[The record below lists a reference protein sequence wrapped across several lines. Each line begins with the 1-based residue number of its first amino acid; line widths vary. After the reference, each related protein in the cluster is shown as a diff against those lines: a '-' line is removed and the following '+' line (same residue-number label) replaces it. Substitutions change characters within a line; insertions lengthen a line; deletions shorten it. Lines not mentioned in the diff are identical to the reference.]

1 MTNLV
6 RRPDAEFGAAHQ
18 IVVDR
23 SHLFGISAALVT
35 PFAPDGAIDLSLA
48 SAHAKRVLESG
59 GDGVTLFG
67 TTGEGASIGINERSA
82 MLEAIQAAGVPA
94 EKITTCIVACAM
106 EQALQQARDCVS
118 RGVRRFLLTP
128 PFYFKSVSDE
138 ALFAWFAEF
147 IEKLDQPDVQIIL
160 YNIPQVTGVGL
171 SVSLIRK
178 LKDKFE
184 EQIFGVKDSS
194 GVWTNCEKLLKNRD
208 LAILI
213 GDERLLARA
222 APLGGA
228 GSISG
233 MANLVA
239 GRLSRIIKTGEEDV
253 ELSALVDEV
262 VSHPVTPL
270 VKAMVGAQYRESGWD
285 HVRTPLSSADAAVA
299 SALAGRLS
307 AG

>member
-6 RRPDAEFGAAHQ
+6 RRPDAESGAAPQ
-18 IVVDR
+18 IVGAR
-23 SHLFGISAALVT
+23 SHLFGVSAALVT
-35 PFAPDGAIDLSLA
+35 PFAPDGSIDLSLA
-48 SAHAKRVLESG
+48 SGHAKRVLDSG
-59 GDGVTLFG
+59 ADGLTLFG
-67 TTGEGASIGINERSA
+67 TTGEGASIGINERCA
-82 MLEAIQAAGVPA
+82 MLEAIQTAGIAAD
-94 EKITTCIVACAM
+94 KITTCIVACAM
-106 EQALQQARDCVS
+106 EQALQQARENIS

-128 PFYFKSVSDE
+128 PFYFKGVSDE

-147 IEKLDQPDVQIIL
+147 IEKLDQPNLQIIL
-160 YNIPQVTGVGL
+160 YHIPQVTGVGL

-184 EQIFGVKDSS
+184 QQIFGVKDSS

-233 MANLVA
+233 MANLVP
-239 GRLSRIIKTGEEDV
+239 GRLSRIIKTGKEDV

-285 HVRTPLSSADAAVA
+285 RVRTPLSSADKAVA
-299 SALAGRLS
+299 SALARRLS
-307 AG
+307 AA

>member
-6 RRPDAEFGAAHQ
+6 RRPDAESGAAPQ
-18 IVVDR
+18 IVGAR
-23 SHLFGISAALVT
+23 PHLFGVSAALVT
-35 PFAPDGAIDLSLA
+35 PFAPDGSIDLSLA
-48 SAHAKRVLESG
+48 SGHAKRVLDSG
-59 GDGVTLFG
+59 ADGLTLFG
-67 TTGEGASIGINERSA
+67 TTGEGASIGINERCA
-82 MLEAIQAAGVPA
+82 MLEAIQTAGIAAD
-94 EKITTCIVACAM
+94 KITTCIVACAM
-106 EQALQQARDCVS
+106 EQALQQARENIS

-128 PFYFKSVSDE
+128 PFYFKGVSDE

-147 IEKLDQPDVQIIL
+147 IEKLDQPNLQIIL
-160 YNIPQVTGVGL
+160 YHIPQVTGVGL

-184 EQIFGVKDSS
+184 QQIFGVKDSS

-233 MANLVA
+233 MANLVP
-239 GRLSRIIKTGEEDV
+239 GRLSRIIKTGKEDV

-285 HVRTPLSSADAAVA
+285 RVRTPLSSADKAVA
-299 SALAGRLS
+299 SALARRLS
-307 AG
+307 AA